1 MTEPSLRYYRWIIA
15 CRVRSARKC
24 RKMTTEELARQAAIT
39 QSRLAAAENGT
50 ESLTV
55 DELERIAVALRVPL
69 AHFMG
74 PCVLCGSPD

>member
-15 CRVRSARKC
+15 CRVRSAREYRRIAIQK
-24 RKMTTEELARQAAIT
+24 LARQAAIT
-39 QSRLAAAENGT
+39 ESRLTGAEKGA

-55 DELERIAVALRVPL
+55 DELERIATALRVPL

-74 PCVLCGSPD
+74 PCVLCGAPT